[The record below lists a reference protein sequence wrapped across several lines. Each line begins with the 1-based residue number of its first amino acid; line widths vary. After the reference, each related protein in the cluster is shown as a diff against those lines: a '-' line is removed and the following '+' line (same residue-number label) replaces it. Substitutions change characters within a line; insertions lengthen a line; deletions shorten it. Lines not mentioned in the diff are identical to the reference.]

1 MFYRARSGHTES
13 GWLVYPR
20 GENAGKPIEC
30 KSMKALASNV
40 AACYDKHPM
49 VVMTSKY
56 GRKYG
61 VGRKRDQLNFSKL
74 VEEAFSK
81 GSEPTKEA
89 EKSRVV
95 VAYRAKSCD
104 TGNWITHTYGTM
116 YGEPIEGSTM
126 KDLAYSIAYLYH
138 RHPVELYASYDGKKF
153 TKASGALA
161 KTFDK
166 IMDDEFRYDEW
177 RH

>member
-1 MFYRARSGHTES
+1 MFYRARSEHTES

-56 GRKYG
+56 GRKYY

-81 GSEPTKEA
+81 GSEPAKEA
-89 EKSRVV
+89 EKHRSI
-95 VAYRAKSCD
+95 VAYRAKGSD
-104 TGNWITHTYGTM
+104 SGEWIVYTYGSI
-116 YGEPIEGSTM
+116 YGKPIEGSTM
-126 KDLAYSIAYLYH
+126 KDLAYSIAYLYR
-138 RHPVELYASYDGKKF
+138 RHPVELYTSYDGENF
-153 TKASGALA
+153 SKANGALA
-161 KTFDK
+161 KTFSK